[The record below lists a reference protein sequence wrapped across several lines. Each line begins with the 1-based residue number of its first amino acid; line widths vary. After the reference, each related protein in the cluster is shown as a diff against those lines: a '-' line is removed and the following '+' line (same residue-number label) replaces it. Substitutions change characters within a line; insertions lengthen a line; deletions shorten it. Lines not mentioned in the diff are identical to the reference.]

1 MPEIF
6 STARLASLRPS
17 NQGSCRIRFVPIWTL
32 FYKETLRFGKV
43 WLQTLAAPL
52 ITTLLY
58 LVVFGHAL
66 GSHVSVY
73 PGVSYTAFLVPG
85 LMMMAVLQNAF
96 ANSSSSLIQA
106 KVTGNIVF
114 LLLSPLSPTE
124 IFGAMVAASVLRG
137 TLVGLAIL
145 ALALLYL
152 HIPLL
157 HPLWIVVFTVLGA
170 SGMGSLGLIAGLW
183 AEKFDQIAGFQNFI
197 IMPLTYLAGVF
208 YSVQSLTGAWR
219 QISLF
224 NPFFYIIDGFR
235 YGFFADSDAS
245 VWICLGVGIAFAGV
259 TGLLAWRLLADGYK
273 LRP

>member
-1 MPEIF
+1 MPEPF
-6 STARLASLRPS
+6 GGLQQAVTGPSPGLARA
-17 NQGSCRIRFVPIWTL
+17 RFAPVWTL

-43 WLQTLAAPL
+43 WLQTIAAPL
-52 ITTLLY
+52 ITTILY

-66 GSHVSVY
+66 GGHMSVY
-73 PGVSYTAFLVPG
+73 PGVSYTAFIVPG
-85 LMMMAVLQNAF
+85 LMMMSILQNAF

-124 IFGAMVAASVLRG
+124 IFVAMVAASVLRG
-137 TLVGLAIL
+137 ALVGIAIL

-157 HPLWIVVFTVLGA
+157 HPLWIAVFTILGA

-197 IMPLTYLAGVF
+197 IMPLTFLAGVF
-208 YSVQSLTGAWR
+208 YSVQSLPDAL
-219 QISLF
+219 QHISLF

-235 YGFFADSDAS
+235 YGFFADSDVS
-245 VWICLGVGIAFAGV
+245 VWTCLGVSITFAGV
-259 TGLLAWRLLADGYK
+259 AGLFAWRLLDRGYK